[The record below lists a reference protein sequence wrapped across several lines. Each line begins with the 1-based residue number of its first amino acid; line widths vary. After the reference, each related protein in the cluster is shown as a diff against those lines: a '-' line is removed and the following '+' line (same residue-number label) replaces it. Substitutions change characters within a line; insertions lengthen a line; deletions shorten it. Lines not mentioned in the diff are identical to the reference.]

1 MRPAFLLIL
10 PLIISAST
18 IASGVGEPKFGTFK
32 VDVVSLLTD
41 GKTEQGKPELAAE
54 RQGYRYLFTT
64 QIHLNEFKNNPTKF
78 EVQLGGACG
87 KMAELAGRG
96 STDRYW
102 IHKNK
107 LYIFAS
113 DGCRTGFQSNPE
125 GHIEVDEP
133 RLKATP
139 FEARKGRELLDKAAK
154 WTGLDKIRK
163 SGSVTYLQ
171 ESELKQGNTTYAVKG
186 TTQVA
191 SNGDYYDVTTY
202 NGAGYANQ
210 ISKGKAV
217 EIDSKGAV
225 DEHVPTWKRALER
238 QRARSLAYLLLN
250 RSSKNLTAKFDGVA
264 NGIASVVVNLDGAT
278 STLWIDE
285 ATGKV
290 ISQTVK
296 GRNRPGIIG
305 DVQLEFTSYAKSNGI
320 TLPVAWTGTYNGQD
334 SPLHERKVMRLE
346 VKKG

>member
-1 MRPAFLLIL
+1 MRPVFLLIL

-32 VDVVSLLTD
+32 VDVVSLISD
-41 GKTEQGKPELAAE
+41 GKTEQGKPEFTAE

-64 QIHLNEFKNNPTKF
+64 QSHLNEFKKNPTKF
-78 EVQLGGACG
+78 EVQLGGGCG

-96 STDRYW
+96 STERYW
-102 IHKNK
+102 VHKEK

-139 FEARKGRELLDKAAK
+139 LEARKGRELLDKAAK
-154 WTGLDKIRK
+154 WSGLDKIGK

-186 TTQVA
+186 TTRI
-191 SNGDYYDVTTY
+191 SFNGDYYDVTTY

-210 ISKGKAV
+210 IAKGKAV

-250 RSSKNLTAKFDGVA
+250 RSSKNLTAQFDGVA
-264 NGIASVVVNLDGAT
+264 NGIASVLVNLDGAT
-278 STLWIDE
+278 STLWIEE

-290 ISQTVK
+290 ISQTIK
-296 GRNRPGIIG
+296 GRNRLGIIG
-305 DVQLEFTSYAKSNGI
+305 DVQMEFTQYGKSNGV
-320 TLPVAWTGTYNGQD
+320 TLPTAWIGTYNGQD
-334 SPLHERKVMRLE
+334 SAMHERKVMKLE
-346 VKKG
+346 IRK

>member
-1 MRPAFLLIL
+1 MRPVFLLTI
-10 PLIISAST
+10 PLIISAS
-18 IASGVGEPKFGTFK
+18 IFASGVGEPKFGTFK
-32 VDVVSLLTD
+32 IDVVSLISD

-64 QIHLNEFKNNPTKF
+64 QSHLAQFKNNPTKF

-102 IHKNK
+102 IYKGK
-107 LYIFAS
+107 LYLFAS

-125 GHIEVDEP
+125 GHIEVDEA
-133 RLKATP
+133 RLQTTSL
-139 FEARKGRELLDKAAK
+139 EARKGRELVEKAAK
-154 WTGLDKIRK
+154 WSGLDKIGK

-186 TTQVA
+186 TTRVNV
-191 SNGDYYDVTTY
+191 NGDYYDVTTY
-202 NGAGYANQ
+202 NGAGFANQ
-210 ISKGKAV
+210 IAKGKAV
-217 EIDSKGAV
+217 EIDSKGVA

-238 QRARSLAYLLLN
+238 QRARSLAYLLFN
-250 RSSKNLTAKFDGVA
+250 RSSKNLTTKFDGVA
-264 NGIASVVVNLDGAT
+264 NGIASVLVNLDGAT
-278 STLWIDE
+278 STLWIEE

-290 ISQTVK
+290 ISQTIK
-296 GRNRPGIIG
+296 GRNRLGIIG
-305 DVQLEFTSYAKSNGI
+305 DVQMEFTSYAKSNGI

-334 SPLHERKVMRLE
+334 SAIHERKVMKLE
-346 VKKG
+346 VKQG